1 VNVHG
6 KVSGASSG
14 KVKIT
19 IQKRAGRAW
28 KTARQAH
35 ATVSTVGAYSRDVAK
50 LPRGAYRVQA
60 RYLGTGSTL
69 PSSSAYHRF
78 SLRG

>member
-6 KVSGASSG
+6 KVRGASSG

-19 IQKRAGRAW
+19 IQQRKGRKW
-28 KTARQAH
+28 KTARRTH
-35 ATVSTVGAYSRDVAK
+35 AIVSAVGAYSRDVAK
-50 LPRGAYRVQA
+50 LRRGSYRVRA

-69 PSSSAYHRF
+69 PSSSRYHRF

>member
-6 KVSGASSG
+6 QVSGASAG

-19 IQKRAGRAW
+19 IQKRAGRTW
-28 KTARQAH
+28 KTARRAH
-35 ATVSTVGAYSRDVAK
+35 ASVSTAGAYSRDVAK
-50 LPRGAYRVQA
+50 LPRGSYRVQA
-60 RYLGTGSTL
+60 RYLGTGTTL
-69 PSSSAYHRF
+69 PSRSSYHRF